1 MFKVYYKEIKRNRII
16 NYKSIFRIYIR
27 CLMNK
32 RLAKNL
38 HTMNYVRCLALS
50 IVLIKASLFYFC
62 KEIY

>member
-1 MFKVYYKEIKRNRII
+1 
-16 NYKSIFRIYIR
+16 
-27 CLMNK
+27 MNK